1 MSILRC
7 ATGLTACLL
16 LGGCTVGPNFEHPS
30 SWWPLSSW
38 FKSETAAEPAP
49 SKPVAQ
55 PFDPHWWTIFKD
67 AQLTALEDKLVAVN
81 LDVRIAD
88 IRLAEA
94 RSELGVVAA
103 EELPQLN
110 ANGSYTRQQQ
120 SRLGVL
126 SLRPAGSSQTPG
138 TQANGLG
145 GRSGGLPTNGL
156 FKPYDLYQYGFDATW
171 ELDLWGRVARAVES
185 AGAQVNASEETE
197 RDTLVTAGAEL
208 ARDYVTLRGT
218 QRKLEITHENLDTS
232 QQSLRLTQQRAAG
245 GVTTDLDVA
254 NAAAQVEVTAAL
266 IPILEQQEAQLVNA
280 ISYLLGER
288 PRALE
293 VELAAPRPV
302 PPVPPRVPIGLPS
315 ELARRR
321 PDIRQ
326 AEAQLHAA
334 TADVGVAVAD
344 FYPRFTI
351 GISGAM
357 QGLQLHDLW
366 NGEAGSYSFGPSVT
380 LPIFEGGRLT
390 RTLELRE
397 TQQQEAA
404 VTYQRTV
411 LGALHDV
418 DNALTAYDT
427 EQRARLHLEQ
437 AVAENRRALDLS
449 RQRYEQGVSD
459 FLQVLIAQRD
469 LLASELALTDSTT
482 NVSTDLVQLYKALGG
497 GWEADLPEG
506 AQKL

>member
-1 MSILRC
+1 VRC
-7 ATGLTACLL
+7 STGLIACLL
-16 LGGCTVGPNFEHPS
+16 LSGCTVGPNFEHPS
-30 SWWPLSSW
+30 SWWPFSFGS
-38 FKSETAAEPAP
+38 KSEPAAEAAP
-49 SKPVAQ
+49 SEPVTE

-67 AQLTALEDKLVAVN
+67 PQLTALEDQLVAAN
-81 LDVRIAD
+81 LDLRIAD

-94 RSELGVVAA
+94 RAELGIVAA
-103 EELPQLN
+103 DALPQVE

-126 SLRPAGSSQTPG
+126 ALSPAKSSQTPG
-138 TQANGLG
+138 TQTNGLG
-145 GRSGGLPTNGL
+145 GRSGGVPTGGL
-156 FKPYDLYQYGFDATW
+156 YKPYDLYQYGFDATW
-171 ELDLWGRVARAVES
+171 EIDLWGRVARAVES
-185 AGAQVNASEETE
+185 AGAQVKASEETE

-218 QRKLEITHENLDTS
+218 QRNLQITRENLDTS
-232 QQSLRLTQQRAAG
+232 QQSLRLTQERAAG

-254 NAAAQVEVTAAL
+254 NAAAQVEATAAL
-266 IPILEQQEAQLVNA
+266 LPLLEQTQAQLINA
-280 ISYLLGER
+280 ISLLLGER

-302 PPVPPRVPIGLPS
+302 PPVPPSVPIGLPS

-351 GISGAM
+351 GLSGAM
-357 QGLQLHDLW
+357 QGLQLHNLW

-380 LPIFEGGRLT
+380 LPIFQGGRLT

-418 DNALTAYDT
+418 DNALTAYNT

-437 AVAENRRALDLS
+437 AVVQNRRALDLA

-469 LLASELALTDSTT
+469 LLASELALSDSTT

-506 AQKL
+506 SQKL

>member
-1 MSILRC
+1 
-7 ATGLTACLL
+7 LL

-30 SWWPLSSW
+30 SWWPFSSG
-38 FKSETAAEPAP
+38 FKQQTTAEPAP
-49 SKPVAQ
+49 SKPVVE

-67 AQLTALEDKLVAVN
+67 AQLTALEDKLVAAN

-94 RSELGVVAA
+94 RMQLGVVAA
-103 EELPQLN
+103 DALPQVN
-110 ANGSYTRQQQ
+110 VNGSYTREQQ
-120 SRLGVL
+120 SREGVL
-126 SLRPAGSSQTPG
+126 ALAPANSSKVG
-138 TQANGLG
+138 TVSNGLG
-145 GRSGGLPTNGL
+145 GRSGAVPTGGLYR
-156 FKPYDLYQYGFDATW
+156 PYDLYQYGFDAAW
-171 ELDLWGRVARAVES
+171 EIDLWGRVARSVES
-185 AGAQVNASEETE
+185 AGAQVDASEETE
-197 RDTLVTAGAEL
+197 RDTLITAGAEL
-208 ARDYVTLRGT
+208 ARDYMTLRGT
-218 QRKLEITHENLDTS
+218 QLRLEITRQNLDTE

-254 NAAAQVEVTAAL
+254 QAAAQVEVTAAL
-266 IPILEQQEAQLVNA
+266 IPRLEQQEAQLVNA
-280 ISYLLGER
+280 ISLLLGGQ

-293 VELAAPRPV
+293 VELAAPRPI
-302 PPVPPRVPIGLPS
+302 PPVPPRVPVGLPS

-326 AEAQLHAA
+326 AEAQLHSA

-351 GISGAM
+351 SLSGAI
-357 QGLQLHDLW
+357 QGLQFHDLW
-366 NGEAGSYSFGPSVT
+366 DQQAGTYSFGPSVT
-380 LPIFEGGRLT
+380 LPIFHGGRIT

-397 TQQQEAA
+397 VQQQEAA
-404 VTYQRTV
+404 VTYQHTV

-427 EQRARLHLEQ
+427 EQRSRLHLEQ
-437 AVAENRRALDLS
+437 AVAQNRRALDLA

-469 LLASELALTDSTT
+469 LLVSELALADSTT
-482 NVSTDLVQLYKALGG
+482 TVSTNLVQLYKALGG
-497 GWEADLPEG
+497 GWEADLPEA